1 MSAKYV
7 GTRKEKIKI
16 MDTILD
22 LNVELSSNM
31 TLKAWLEY
39 WFEMYAKRTVK
50 QSTAVSYYGYING
63 HIVPQIGM
71 YKLSELNTDI
81 FQRFFNVQSDSGN
94 LKGGGLSPKTLSNIS
109 RMIHKSM
116 KKALE
121 LELIKKNFAEFIEL
135 PKQEVPEMRVLTIYE
150 QKLLM
155 EELRR
160 SKEKL
165 AFGVYLS
172 LTLGIRLGEVLGLR
186 WSDIDTKNGVM
197 HIKRTV
203 NRLPSIDGSAKT
215 ELVVGT
221 PKSKKSIR
229 DIPINGE
236 LCAEIMLYY
245 TKISR
250 IFHKTFCGE
259 DYVLQ
264 SAYGGPAEPK
274 TLQETFKR
282 IIKAAGIEDAN
293 FHSLRHTFA
302 TRAVEKGVDVKTL
315 SVILGHSSVNFT
327 LDRYAHVL
335 DKQKRKTMELLL
347 TGIAL

>member
-1 MSAKYV
+1 MN
-7 GTRKEKIKI
+7 
-16 MDTILD
+16 TII
-22 LNVELSSNM
+22 NVELSTDM
-31 TLKAWLEY
+31 TLTEWMEY
-39 WFEMYAKRTVK
+39 WFEIYAKRTVK

-81 FQRFFNVQSDSGN
+81 FQKFFNIQCDSGN

-109 RMIHKSM
+109 HMINKSM

-121 LELIKKNFAEFIEL
+121 LELIEKNYAEFIEL
-135 PKQEVPEMRVLTIYE
+135 PRQEIPEMRVLTVYE
-150 QKLLM
+150 QGLLM
-155 EELRR
+155 EELGR
-160 SKEKL
+160 SKERL

-186 WSDIDTKNGVM
+186 WSDIDIKNGII
-197 HIKRTV
+197 HIRRTV
-203 NRLPSIDGSAKT
+203 NRLPTIDGSNKT

-221 PKSKKSIR
+221 PKSKKSVR
-229 DIPINGE
+229 DIPINNE
-236 LCAEIMLYY
+236 LCGEIMLYY

-250 IFHKTFCGE
+250 ILRKQLHNE

-282 IIKAAGIEDAN
+282 ITKAAGIEDAN

-315 SVILGHSSVNFT
+315 SVILGHASVNFT

>member
-1 MSAKYV
+1 MN
-7 GTRKEKIKI
+7 
-16 MDTILD
+16 TII
-22 LNVELSSNM
+22 NVELSTEM

-39 WFEMYAKRTVK
+39 WFEVYAKRTVK

-63 HIVPQIGM
+63 HIAPQIGM
-71 YKLSELNTDI
+71 YKLSELNTDV
-81 FQRFFNVQSDSGN
+81 FQRFFNFQSDSGS

-121 LELIKKNFAEFIEL
+121 LELIKKNYAEFIEL
-135 PKQEVPEMRVLTIYE
+135 PRQEAPEMRVLTVYE
-150 QKLLM
+150 QGLLM

-160 SKEKL
+160 SKERL

-186 WSDIDTKNGVM
+186 WSDIDIRNGII
-197 HIKRTV
+197 HIRRTV
-203 NRLPSIDGSAKT
+203 NRLPTIDGSTKT
-215 ELVVGT
+215 EIVVGS
-221 PKSKKSIR
+221 PKSKKSVR
-229 DIPINGE
+229 DIPINNE
-236 LCAEIMLYY
+236 LCGEIMIYQA
-245 TKISR
+245 KISR
-250 IFHKTFCGE
+250 ITHKPVYND

-264 SAYGGPAEPK
+264 SAFGGPAEPK

-282 IIKAAGIEDAN
+282 IVKEAGIADAN

-315 SVILGHSSVNFT
+315 SVILGHASVNFT

-335 DKQKRKTMELLL
+335 DKQKRKTMDLLL

>member
-1 MSAKYV
+1 MN
-7 GTRKEKIKI
+7 
-16 MDTILD
+16 TII
-22 LNVELSSNM
+22 NVELSTDM
-31 TLKAWLEY
+31 TLTEWLEY
-39 WFEMYAKRTVK
+39 WFEIYAKRTVK

-94 LKGGGLSPKTLSNIS
+94 LKGGRLSPKTLSNIS

-121 LELIKKNFAEFIEL
+121 LELVEKNYAEFIEL
-135 PKQEVPEMRVLTIYE
+135 PRQEVPEMRVLTIYE
-150 QKLLM
+150 QGLLM

-160 SKEKL
+160 SKERL

-186 WSDIDTKNGVM
+186 WSDIDIKNGII
-197 HIKRTV
+197 HIRRTV
-203 NRLPSIDGSAKT
+203 NRLPTINGSNKT

-221 PKSKKSIR
+221 PKSKKSVR
-229 DIPINGE
+229 DIPINNE
-236 LCAEIMLYY
+236 LCGEIILYY

-250 IFHKTFCGE
+250 MLRKQLHDE

-282 IIKAAGIEDAN
+282 ITKAAGIEDAN

-302 TRAVEKGVDVKTL
+302 TRAVEKGADVKTL
-315 SVILGHSSVNFT
+315 SVILGHASVNFT

>member
-1 MSAKYV
+1 MN
-7 GTRKEKIKI
+7 
-16 MDTILD
+16 TII
-22 LNVELSSNM
+22 NVELSTEM

-39 WFEMYAKRTVK
+39 WFEVYAKRTVK

-63 HIVPQIGM
+63 HIAPQIGM
-71 YKLSELNTDI
+71 YKLSELNTDV
-81 FQRFFNVQSDSGN
+81 FQRFFNVQSESGS

-121 LELIKKNFAEFIEL
+121 LELIKKNYAEFIEL
-135 PKQEVPEMRVLTIYE
+135 PRQQATEMRVLTVYE
-150 QKLLM
+150 QGLLM
-155 EELRR
+155 EELSR
-160 SKEKL
+160 SKERL

-186 WSDIDTKNGVM
+186 WSDIDFKNGII

-203 NRLPSIDGSAKT
+203 NRLPTIDGSVKT

-221 PKSKKSIR
+221 PKSKKSVR
-229 DIPINGE
+229 DIPINNE
-236 LCAEIMLYY
+236 LCGEIMLYHA
-245 TKISR
+245 KISR
-250 IFHKTFCGE
+250 ITHKSVYND

-264 SAYGGPAEPK
+264 SAFGGPAEPK

-282 IIKAAGIEDAN
+282 IIKAAGIADAN

-315 SVILGHSSVNFT
+315 SVILGHASVNFT

-335 DKQKRKTMELLL
+335 DKQKRKTMDLLL